1 MVLGEQPNPQE
12 RLDIL
17 KELLLHHCWEL
28 VQTLYNNKDLDKMV
42 TLAEVLKYLTWGMK
56 KEDEDFDQDL
66 NDWIKNVD

>member
-28 VQTLYNNKDLDKMV
+28 VHTLYNNKDLDKMV
-42 TLAEVLKYLTWGMK
+42 TLAEVLKYLTLGMK

-66 NDWIKNVD
+66 NDWIKNVN